1 MSIRTN
7 RQKPMMV
14 QNQSQQPPMGNSQR
28 PSALKQRPPVPQPQR
43 TPVPQPQRPVAPI
56 QQQQMQQQQPE
67 KQQKPKMS
75 IGDAIGLITIRLSR
89 VEIFIQ
95 QLQTDGIDMSSVNS
109 TGTSTGTMDNG
120 MIQNLV
126 SRLNLLEESS
136 SHATTDTEQRL
147 KTIETDLKD
156 TKDLLMKL
164 MLKFENFTDDTLAR
178 FEDQHQLQQTL
189 VYNLEQLQQ
198 PEPEQEV
205 VDTTEQETL
214 PTPSNESEPVPSPS
228 TD

>member
-28 PSALKQRPPVPQPQR
+28 PSALKQRP
-43 TPVPQPQRPVAPI
+43 PVPQPQRPVAPI

>member
-28 PSALKQRPPVPQPQR
+28 PSALKQRP
-43 TPVPQPQRPVAPI
+43 PVPQPQRPVAPI

-126 SRLNLLEESS
+126 SRLN
-136 SHATTDTEQRL
+136 
-147 KTIETDLKD
+147 TIEDFSSTKEKNEKLEQPNDLKD

-189 VYNLEQLQQ
+189 VYNLELLQQ

>member
-28 PSALKQRPPVPQPQR
+28 PSALKQRP
-43 TPVPQPQRPVAPI
+43 PVPQPQRPVAPI

-214 PTPSNESEPVPSPS
+214 QTPSNESEPVPSPS